1 MEGREEFL
9 RSGSRQ
15 HEGKRNGDAQN
26 SQRFFELVEIGM
38 GVWAGSPGIVVVSKA
53 GKHGQLEKHLRIVT
67 GEKIAKS
74 WNLFVSI
81 P

>member
-1 MEGREEFL
+1 
-9 RSGSRQ
+9 
-15 HEGKRNGDAQN
+15 
-26 SQRFFELVEIGM
+26 M
-38 GVWAGSPGIVVVSKA
+38 GVWAGSPGIVVGSKA

-74 WNLFVSI
+74 WNLFVGI